1 MLLGSQY
8 SHLRSHFSLPMGS
21 RNDFYFIFWNDHAR
35 FCVGEHGGLYASP
48 SSDQVDFITQ
58 RLRKNRFFV
67 KKKTIFLGVMQAV
80 FDYATLFFIV
90 FGPFFLA

>member
-35 FCVGEHGGLYASP
+35 FCVGEHGVSTRALFG
-48 SSDQVDFITQ
+48 Q
-58 RLRKNRFFV
+58 KRFY
-67 KKKTIFLGVMQAV
+67 
-80 FDYATLFFIV
+80 YATTTQKSGFCQKKDHFFRCHASS
-90 FGPFFLA
+90 F